1 MNATLKQTL
10 SQNSSLGFV
19 QGVLMDAHD
28 FLITLFD
35 HLSRDFVGE
44 HSRHFYVMSQTV
56 LLKATDRAALK
67 GIESVIAL
75 HYCTATSR
83 DAPMKQ

>member
-1 MNATLKQTL
+1 M
-10 SQNSSLGFV
+10 
-19 QGVLMDAHD
+19 QGLLLDAHD

-35 HLSRDFVGE
+35 HLSRAFVGE
-44 HSRHFYVMSQTV
+44 LSRHFFVMSQTV
-56 LLKATDRAALK
+56 LLKATDREALK
-67 GIESVIAL
+67 GIKSVIAL